1 MINIFN
7 NYNAEESKDNI
18 KSAGAAGIYVPG
30 IHTIT
35 DTEIF
40 LYETEWEGTKYLN
53 ADIVVTAENGGTLTD
68 SLRAVPKS
76 NQTEATTD
84 LLNYMYNIALVTDK
98 LDALAALKAS
108 FGSLPKV
115 KYTDRYKKEHVAL
128 SIKVFANCK
137 WKAMTY
143 SEVSGNANGIFTFQ
157 RLTLNQVFRF
167 LDNAALS
174 EIKDGKEAGISYAYW
189 ADEDFANCK
198 AKAQVQ
204 YNKKRDASEEA
215 VLEVIAAYLADGN
228 KLEKSQRESIQS
240 HFDPEYAKQVLSG
253 KATSASAGADD
264 VDDVDA
270 DDDDTPSFG

>member
-1 MINIFN
+1 MTNIFN
-7 NYNAEESKDNI
+7 SYNAEESNDNI
-18 KSAGAAGIYVPG
+18 KSGGAAGVYNPG

-40 LYETEWEGTKYLN
+40 LFETEWEGTKYLN

-84 LLNYMYNIALVTDK
+84 LLNYMHNIALVTDK
-98 LDALAALKAS
+98 LEALAALKAS

-128 SIKVFANCK
+128 SIKVFANTK

-143 SEVSGNANGIFTFQ
+143 SEVSGNANGIFTSQ

-167 LDNAALS
+167 LDGSSLS
-174 EIKDGKEAGISYAYW
+174 EIKDNKEPGISYAYW
-189 ADEDFANCK
+189 SADDFANCH

-204 YNKKRDASEEA
+204 YNKKRDDADTTILEA
-215 VLEVIAAYLADGN
+215 VVDYLADGN
-228 KLEKSQRESIQS
+228 KLTKEQREKIQE
-240 HFDPEYAKQVLSG
+240 HWDLEYAKSILSG
-253 KATSASAGADD
+253 KAAASSADADD
-264 VDDVDA
+264 VDDI
-270 DDDDTPSFG
+270 DDDSDEPSFG

>member
-7 NYNAEESKDNI
+7 SYNAEESNDNI
-18 KSAGAAGIYVPG
+18 KSVGANGVYTPG
-30 IHTIT
+30 IHTVT
-35 DTEIF
+35 DTEVF
-40 LYETEWEGTKYLN
+40 LYETTWQGTTYLN
-53 ADIVVTAENGGTLTD
+53 ADIQLTMENGAILVDTLK
-68 SLRAVPKS
+68 ANPKS

-98 LDALAALKAS
+98 LDALATLKTQ

-143 SEVSGNANGIFTFQ
+143 SEVSGSANGIFTSQ

-167 LDNAALS
+167 LDGSSLS
-174 EIKDGKEAGISYAYW
+174 EIKDNKEAGVSYAYW
-189 ADEDFANCK
+189 SDNDFANCK

-204 YNKKRDASEEA
+204 YDKKRDDSETA
-215 VLEVIAAYLADGN
+215 VLEVIADYLADGN
-228 KLEKSQRESIQS
+228 KLEKAQRESIQS
-240 HFDPEYAKQVLSG
+240 HFDADFAKSVLSG
-253 KATSASAGADD
+253 TASNSVDTSG
-264 VDDVDA
+264 VDDVE
-270 DDDDTPSFG
+270 DDSDDEPSFG

>member
-1 MINIFN
+1 MTNIFN
-7 NYNAEESKDNI
+7 SYNAEESNDNI
-18 KSAGAAGIYVPG
+18 KSGGAAGVYNPG

-84 LLNYMYNIALVTDK
+84 LLNYLHNIAVVTDK
-98 LDALAALKAS
+98 LEALAALKAS

-128 SIKVFANCK
+128 SIKVFANTK

-143 SEVSGNANGIFTFQ
+143 SEVSGSANGIFTSQ

-167 LDNAALS
+167 LDNASLG
-174 EIKDGKEAGISYAYW
+174 EIKDDKEAGISYAYW

-215 VLEVIAAYLADGN
+215 VLEVVVSYLADGN
-228 KLEKSQRESIQS
+228 KLEKAQRESIQEN
-240 HFDPEYAKQVLSG
+240 FDADFAKAVLSG
-253 KATSASAGADD
+253 KSASTSADADD
-264 VDDVDA
+264 VDDIDE
-270 DDDDTPSFG
+270 DDDETPSFG